1 MQSTIFKSL
10 TIMLSF
16 SAVIS
21 VSACS
26 EEQQQAAKNTADTV
40 VKETDKAIEATKK
53 SSGEAWDATKDATQS
68 AADTVADKTG
78 EAVEATKE
86 ASNDAWDATKD
97 ATNSVADAVEDTTSE
112 TLDSAKQAIK

>member
-16 SAVIS
+16 SALIF

-40 VKETDKAIEATKK
+40 VKETDKAIDATKK
-53 SSGEAWDATKDATQS
+53 ATGEAWDATKDATNS
-68 AADTVADKTG
+68 A
-78 EAVEATKE
+78 
-86 ASNDAWDATKD
+86 
-97 ATNSVADAVEDTTSE
+97 ADAVESTTSE
-112 TLDSAKQAIK
+112 TLDSAKQAIQ